1 LGCCGGWTGGARRI
15 SVTFLQERE
24 QYINELADLDSLA
37 EESEADAQV
46 RWNKLRALHR
56 EYADEIARR

>member
-1 LGCCGGWTGGARRI
+1 
-15 SVTFLQERE
+15 VTFLQERE